1 MARSK
6 QNPFND
12 PFDKLNEWMLL
23 HFTKRD
29 SRSIHWCHISQL
41 EGNGEWSKYANPK
54 MYLYAIEDLGRGSD
68 GRVWLMCTYSVAV
81 CCVLKFPIK
90 DGNCQFKNVE
100 DELKN
105 WQKAHLEFATKV
117 IHENW
122 CGRWALRMPHFS
134 LLGGS

>member
-29 SRSIHWCHISQL
+29 SRSIHWCHIGQL
-41 EGNGEWSKYANPK
+41 EGNREWSKYANPK

-68 GRVWLMCTYSVAV
+68 GPVWLADVPIFS
-81 CCVLKFPIK
+81 CCLLLVEIPYQRWELPIQE
-90 DGNCQFKNVE
+90 C
-100 DELKN
+100 
-105 WQKAHLEFATKV
+105 
-117 IHENW
+117 
-122 CGRWALRMPHFS
+122 RR
-134 LLGGS
+134 